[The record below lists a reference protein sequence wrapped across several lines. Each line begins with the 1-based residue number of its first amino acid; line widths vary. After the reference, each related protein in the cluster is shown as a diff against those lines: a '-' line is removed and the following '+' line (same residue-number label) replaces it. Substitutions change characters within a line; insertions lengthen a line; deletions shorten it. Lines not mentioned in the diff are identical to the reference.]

1 MLIPFIGMNNNV
13 YLQEVISMKK
23 LIGTSIATVAVL
35 GLAVGA
41 LLVLR
46 KCNTHTYITVEED

>member
-1 MLIPFIGMNNNV
+1 MKEFIKTLFAMAV
-13 YLQEVISMKK
+13 
-23 LIGTSIATVAVL
+23 VL

>member
-1 MLIPFIGMNNNV
+1 
-13 YLQEVISMKK
+13 MKK

-35 GLAVGA
+35 VLAVGA